1 MSDKKISQLEA
12 VIGNEITGAE
22 SLPLIQSGVTKQTT
36 IDYIRDYV
44 QSNINLGN
52 PVNSFAVN
60 GNNLTA
66 TLKDGTTF
74 DVDITALTTDTN
86 TQLTDADI
94 TALGYLKT
102 DTNTQL
108 TDADITSLGYI
119 KSEHNTQLSDA
130 DIAAFGYVK
139 NDQNTQ
145 LTDADIAAFGYI
157 KTDTNTQISDAEI
170 ASLGYIKFDT
180 NTQLTDAEITNLG
193 YIKTYTDTQ
202 LSDADIAALGYIKTD
217 TNTQLS
223 DADIAALGYVKTD
236 TQLTDAEIAA
246 LGYVK
251 TDNDTQLSDADIT
264 ALGYAKTSNLRTI
277 TAAEIETLSHFE
289 YDASQDQLVADRAI
303 ETTLNSLFL
312 GEQHKMSSGS
322 ENIFFTNLTSD
333 INFFP
338 MWGGLKDQ
346 SIVANQGSDGYIAPS
361 GRVYTD
367 MFSLPLGGSP
377 VAATAIGYSGD
388 NYFGINIAGLGIT
401 TVAAEAVDQSLVR
414 LDYKISINSRQVYK
428 QTLPENAVRAAN
440 TIAAGDTIEW
450 FFDHPVDV
458 RAGTTIFAEI
468 RKIRKSDDVDLGV
481 FQVRKGDTVDPTS
494 GLVRYQSTVHN
505 RLFEDKDLAFIS
517 PNLSKTAMDFGL
529 DSTGSTILLRDLSL
543 GSDNVIE
550 SYAVNTL
557 EAVASGTDIKI
568 KVKDGAKVVATAL
581 SVSSTSING
590 SFVNSVLNQA
600 VVQLNA
606 IFTNTAGFA
615 SADKFVNSFS
625 LIGDD
630 LTLGLNDGTSF
641 TSDVTT
647 FGVDENKFVSSAT
660 LNGNIITL
668 TMNDATSLLID
679 AASLA
684 IDNDTTITGG
694 SVSGT
699 TLNLT
704 TSSGSVIAI
713 DASGLAGGVSV
724 ASGSVVGTDLVL
736 VMSDASTVTID
747 AANMVNGASLS
758 AVNNEWFISYGTNA
772 NTPVGETTM
781 NANVN
786 LQMPFYF
793 GQALTRGAEFTFNID
808 SGNQLRLGI
817 WDGAA
822 EATAYN
828 GSPSAGDA
836 TNWNTV
842 FSYANGNGKF
852 TSSSNT
858 DITTY
863 HSSGYSVTNN
873 APMSIRFGNDG
884 HLTLM
889 DLSGGTEVIVGKT
902 TIPLPVQS
910 FNMQVAGWN
919 NTEFPNAIIS
929 DSDFLWEIVHD
940 YAGTEAG
947 LFNGILNHTVLKRNL
962 ALSPGEQYMI
972 PLNKQGGGETFG
984 IGYSGAATGNLTAE
998 DNLLTSFKY
1007 QTNESI
1013 IADISWNHNTSS
1025 SRYFTAGGGSID
1037 SWREGGSGTMQGLF
1051 SLRYLTDNTLQ
1062 IWSETY
1068 NELVASSAV
1077 HPDGS
1082 DINLYFG
1089 ANGNT
1094 NYVNLPNITKQFI
1107 GQGSQPLPSFQPVA
1121 ANQTASVAEGA
1132 VLNFQVVTSD
1142 NIVNQFAE
1150 VDAPSWMTLN
1160 QTTGILSGTAPAFAG
1175 TSADTIVVNCK
1186 AGNAIGGTIDFTVT
1200 VEITEVTGGNALQ
1213 FPANNT
1219 AAFLTGNAS
1228 NVSALQR
1235 SGNGT
1240 GSSDAWS
1247 ISMWVKPSTDTSS
1260 QALFY
1265 YGGDNLTTK
1274 GTIQIS
1280 QFSGGN
1286 VLLRFGDGTDFVAYF
1301 GLGNFTT
1308 GSWNHILA
1316 TYSGADTINANGGAG
1331 AFGLSVNGANGISQ
1345 IQAGGA
1351 GYSGSILDE
1360 AFKVGSHNSANYL
1373 KGATVHQVAIW
1384 DSDQSANLATIYN
1397 SGATQDLSLLTP
1409 APAHILQPTNS
1420 VTTISDSVG
1429 NADLTGFGFSA
1440 AALVTDAP

>member
-1 MSDKKISQLEA
+1 M
-12 VIGNEITGAE
+12 
-22 SLPLIQSGVTKQTT
+22 
-36 IDYIRDYV
+36 
-44 QSNINLGN
+44 
-52 PVNSFAVN
+52 
-60 GNNLTA
+60 
-66 TLKDGTTF
+66 
-74 DVDITALTTDTN
+74 
-86 TQLTDADI
+86 
-94 TALGYLKT
+94 
-102 DTNTQL
+102 
-108 TDADITSLGYI
+108 
-119 KSEHNTQLSDA
+119 
-130 DIAAFGYVK
+130 
-139 NDQNTQ
+139 
-145 LTDADIAAFGYI
+145 
-157 KTDTNTQISDAEI
+157 
-170 ASLGYIKFDT
+170 
-180 NTQLTDAEITNLG
+180 TDAEIT
-193 YIKTYTDTQ
+193 
-202 LSDADIAALGYIKTD
+202 
-217 TNTQLS
+217 
-223 DADIAALGYVKTD
+223 
-236 TQLTDAEIAA
+236 A

-264 ALGYAKTSNLRTI
+264 AFGYVKTDTQLTDAEITALGYAKS
-277 TAAEIETLSHFE
+277 
-289 YDASQDQLVADRAI
+289 
-303 ETTLNSLFL
+303 
-312 GEQHKMSSGS
+312 
-322 ENIFFTNLTSD
+322 
-333 INFFP
+333 
-338 MWGGLKDQ
+338 
-346 SIVANQGSDGYIAPS
+346 
-361 GRVYTD
+361 
-367 MFSLPLGGSP
+367 
-377 VAATAIGYSGD
+377 
-388 NYFGINIAGLGIT
+388 
-401 TVAAEAVDQSLVR
+401 
-414 LDYKISINSRQVYK
+414 
-428 QTLPENAVRAAN
+428 
-440 TIAAGDTIEW
+440 
-450 FFDHPVDV
+450 
-458 RAGTTIFAEI
+458 
-468 RKIRKSDDVDLGV
+468 
-481 FQVRKGDTVDPTS
+481 
-494 GLVRYQSTVHN
+494 
-505 RLFEDKDLAFIS
+505 S

-550 SYAVNTL
+550 SHAVNTL

-568 KVKDGAKVVATAL
+568 KVNDGAKVVATAL

-615 SADKFVNSFS
+615 SVDKFVNSFS
-625 LIGDD
+625 LVGDD

-668 TMNDATSLLID
+668 TMNDSTSLLID

-684 IDNDTTITGG
+684 IDNDTTITSG
-694 SVSGT
+694 SVTGT

-704 TSSGSVIAI
+704 TSSGGVIAI

-724 ASGSVVGTDLVL
+724 ASGSVIGNNLVL

-772 NTPVGETTM
+772 NTPVGETVM
-781 NANVN
+781 NSNVN

-793 GQALTRGAEFTFNID
+793 GQALTRGAELTFNID
-808 SGNQLRLGI
+808 SANQLRLGI

-828 GSPSAGDA
+828 GSPAAGDF
-836 TNWNTV
+836 TNWGTV
-842 FSYANGNGKF
+842 FSYTNGNGKF
-852 TSSSNT
+852 GDGTNT
-858 DITTY
+858 DVTTY

-873 APMSIRFGNDG
+873 APMSVRFGTDG

-889 DLSGGTEVIVGKT
+889 DLSGGTEIIVAKT
-902 TIPLPVQS
+902 TIPLSVQS
-910 FNMQVAGWN
+910 FNMQIAGWN

-929 DSDFLWEIVHD
+929 DSEFIWEIVHD

-947 LFNGILNHTVLKRNL
+947 LFNGALTHSVIKRNL
-962 ALSPGEQYMI
+962 ALSPGQQYMI
-972 PLNKQGGGETFG
+972 PLQKQGSGETFG
-984 IGYSGAATGNLTAE
+984 IGYTAAATGNVTAE

-1013 IADISWNHNTSS
+1013 IADINWNHNTAASN
-1025 SRYFTAGGGSID
+1025 YFQAGGSID
-1037 SWREGGSGTMQGLF
+1037 SWRQGGAGTLQGLF

-1062 IWSETY
+1062 LWSETY

-1082 DINLYFG
+1082 DIYLYFG
-1089 ANGNT
+1089 VNGNT
-1094 NYVNLPNITKQFI
+1094 SYVNLPSITKQFI

-1186 AGNAIGGTIDFTVT
+1186 AGNAIGGTVDFTVT
-1200 VEITEVTGGNALQ
+1200 VGITEVTATGNALL
-1213 FPANNT
+1213 FPASNT

-1228 NVSALQR
+1228 NISALQR
-1235 SGNGT
+1235 AANGT

-1247 ISMWVKPSTDTSS
+1247 ISMWVKPSTDTTS

-1265 YGGDNLTTK
+1265 YGGNNLTTK
-1274 GTIQIS
+1274 GAIQIS

-1286 VLLRFGDGTDFVAYF
+1286 VLLRFGDGTDFIAYF

-1316 TYSGADTINANGGAG
+1316 TYSGADTINANGGAA
-1331 AFGLSVNGANGISQ
+1331 AFTFKINGANGISQ

-1360 AFKVGSHNSANYL
+1360 TFKVGSHNSANYL
-1373 KGATVHQVAIW
+1373 KGGTVHQVAIW

-1429 NADLTGFGFSA
+1429 NADLTGFGFTA

>member
-1 MSDKKISQLEA
+1 MSDKKISQLAA
-12 VIGNEITGAE
+12 VTGAEITGAE

-52 PVNSFAVN
+52 PVNSFAVS

-86 TQLTDADI
+86 TQLSDADI

-145 LTDADIAAFGYI
+145 LSDSDIAAFGYI

-170 ASLGYIKFDT
+170 AGLGYIKFDT

-202 LSDADIAALGYIKTD
+202 LTDAQITALGYIKTDANTQLSDADITALGYVKTDTQLTDAEIGALGYIKTDNDNNTQLSDADIAAFGYVKTDTQLTDAEITALGYVKTDNNTQLSDADIAAFGYVKTDNNTQLTDAEITALGYIKTD

-223 DADIAALGYVKTD
+223 DAEIGALGYIKTDTNTQLTDAEITALGYVKTDNNTQLGDADIAAFGYVKTD
-236 TQLTDAEIAA
+236 TQLTDAEI
-246 LGYVK
+246 
-251 TDNDTQLSDADIT
+251 T
-264 ALGYAKTSNLRTI
+264 ALGYAKS
-277 TAAEIETLSHFE
+277 
-289 YDASQDQLVADRAI
+289 
-303 ETTLNSLFL
+303 
-312 GEQHKMSSGS
+312 
-322 ENIFFTNLTSD
+322 
-333 INFFP
+333 
-338 MWGGLKDQ
+338 
-346 SIVANQGSDGYIAPS
+346 
-361 GRVYTD
+361 
-367 MFSLPLGGSP
+367 
-377 VAATAIGYSGD
+377 
-388 NYFGINIAGLGIT
+388 
-401 TVAAEAVDQSLVR
+401 
-414 LDYKISINSRQVYK
+414 
-428 QTLPENAVRAAN
+428 
-440 TIAAGDTIEW
+440 
-450 FFDHPVDV
+450 
-458 RAGTTIFAEI
+458 
-468 RKIRKSDDVDLGV
+468 
-481 FQVRKGDTVDPTS
+481 
-494 GLVRYQSTVHN
+494 
-505 RLFEDKDLAFIS
+505 S
-517 PNLSKTAMDFGL
+517 PNLSNTAMDFGL

-550 SYAVNTL
+550 SHAVNTL

-568 KVKDGAKVVATAL
+568 KVNDGAKVVATAL

-615 SADKFVNSFS
+615 SVDKFVNSFS
-625 LIGDD
+625 LVGDN

-684 IDNDTTITGG
+684 IDNDTTITSG

-704 TSSGSVIAI
+704 TSSGGVISI

-772 NTPVGETTM
+772 NNPVGETVM
-781 NANVN
+781 NSNVN

-793 GQALTRGAEFTFNID
+793 GQALTRGAEFKFNID

-828 GSPSAGDA
+828 GSPSAGDH

-852 TSSSNT
+852 TSASNT

-863 HSSGYSVTNN
+863 HSSGYSITND
-873 APMSIRFGNDG
+873 APMSVRFGTDG

-902 TIPLPVQS
+902 LIPLSVQS

-929 DSDFLWEIVHD
+929 DSEFIWEIVHD

-947 LFNGILNHTVLKRNL
+947 LFNGALTHSVIKRNL

-972 PLNKQGGGETFG
+972 PLQKQGSGETFG
-984 IGYSGAATGNLTAE
+984 IGYSGAATGIITAE

-1013 IADISWNHNTSS
+1013 IADVNWNHNTSS
-1025 SRYFTAGGGSID
+1025 SNYFQAGGGVD
-1037 SWREGGSGTMQGLF
+1037 SWRQGGAGTMQGLF

-1077 HPDGS
+1077 HPNGS
-1082 DINLYFG
+1082 DIYLYFG
-1089 ANGNT
+1089 VNGNT
-1094 NYVNLPNITKQFI
+1094 SYVNLPNITKQFI
-1107 GQGSQPLPSFQPVA
+1107 GQGSQPLPSFQPIA
-1121 ANQTASVAEGA
+1121 ANQTASIQEGA

-1150 VDAPSWMTLN
+1150 VDAPSWITLN
-1160 QTTGILSGTAPAFAG
+1160 QTTGILSGTAPSFAG

-1200 VEITEVTGGNALQ
+1200 VTITQVTGGNALQ
-1213 FPANNT
+1213 FPASNT

-1235 SGNGT
+1235 AGNGT

-1265 YGGDNLTTK
+1265 YGGNNLTTK
-1274 GTIQIS
+1274 GVIQIN

-1286 VLLRFGDGTDFVAYF
+1286 VLFRFGDGTDFIAYF
-1301 GLGNFTT
+1301 GLGNFTS
-1308 GSWNHILA
+1308 GSWNHILV
-1316 TYSGADTINANGGAG
+1316 TYSGADTINANGGGA
-1331 AFGLSVNGANGISQ
+1331 AFGFKINGVNGISQ

-1351 GYSGSILDE
+1351 GYSGAILDE

-1429 NADLTGFGFSA
+1429 SADLTGFGFTA
-1440 AALVTDAP
+1440 GALVTDAP